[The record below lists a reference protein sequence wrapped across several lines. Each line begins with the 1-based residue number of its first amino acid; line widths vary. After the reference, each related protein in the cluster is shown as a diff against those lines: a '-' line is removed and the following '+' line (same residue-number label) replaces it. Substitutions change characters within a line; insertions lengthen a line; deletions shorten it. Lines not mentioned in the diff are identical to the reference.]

1 MTSTGRSGAVSICDG
16 IFFFFF
22 KFHSGLELESENE
35 REKSLVLLNVPED
48 FPFWIYSINLT

>member
-1 MTSTGRSGAVSICDG
+1 MGY
-16 IFFFFF
+16 FFFF

>member
-1 MTSTGRSGAVSICDG
+1 MTNTRRSGAVSICDG
-16 IFFFFF
+16 IFFFF